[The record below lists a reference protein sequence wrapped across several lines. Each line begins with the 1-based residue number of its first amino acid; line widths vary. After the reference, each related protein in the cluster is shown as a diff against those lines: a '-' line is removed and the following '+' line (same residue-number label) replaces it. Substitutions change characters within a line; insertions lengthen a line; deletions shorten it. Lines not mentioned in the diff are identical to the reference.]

1 MGAERTHAYALLLI
15 DPQKEQ
21 IKSVLETPH
30 GTETWTMQKEWHG
43 DIFVLKDPVRV
54 SNVDSFGVFW
64 TRG

>member
-1 MGAERTHAYALLLI
+1 
-15 DPQKEQ
+15 
-21 IKSVLETPH
+21 
-30 GTETWTMQKEWHG
+30 MQKEWHG